1 LDKYLVKLKNDLDT
15 SLYHAFSESINRGF
29 NNPNRRLSYKQW
41 MVTAKNLMLPPT
53 IHFFRPDR
61 AAVIE
66 GIPVT
71 LKWKVSNAHSIF
83 INNEIGDVTN
93 LTEIK
98 VQPKN
103 NNPYKLKAVGHFG
116 EITEDVD
123 IKIFP
128 TPVME
133 SIMVPTPNFTS
144 RIRFDTSRFS
154 SPKIDVSITTEKL
167 QLPTTSFTKK
177 SQAVEEIK
185 NGKVIIVVDDED
197 RENEGDFICAAEYI
211 TPDIVNFMVTHGR
224 GMLCVAISGKRL
236 DELNLPLMVESNS
249 ALHGTQFTVT
259 VDAMEGTTT
268 GISAADR
275 AHTIKKLIDPD
286 SKSDDFAKPGHI
298 FPLRAFEEGV
308 LRRAGH
314 TEAAVDLCKL
324 ANLNPSGVLCEILK
338 ENGEMARVPEL
349 IKIAKK
355 FNHKIVTVQELIKY
369 RIKNENLIEKIS
381 DIDFP
386 TKHGIFKLHL
396 YRNLLDKKKQVAL
409 IKGQPEP
416 EKPFLV
422 RMHSECLT
430 GDVFHSLRCDCHD
443 QLNHALDLIEQNGS
457 GALVY
462 MRQEGRG
469 IGLENKIKAY
479 HLQDEGKD
487 TVEANEELGFKA
499 DLRDY
504 GIGAQIL
511 LSLGIKKIN
520 LLTNNPKKVIGLN
533 GYGLEI
539 VERIPI
545 EIQPNINNEKYLKT
559 KRDKLGHIILQ

>member
-1 LDKYLVKLKNDLDT
+1 MFC
-15 SLYHAFSESINRGF
+15 S
-29 NNPNRRLSYKQW
+29 
-41 MVTAKNLMLPPT
+41 
-53 IHFFRPDR
+53 
-61 AAVIE
+61 
-66 GIPVT
+66 
-71 LKWKVSNAHSIF
+71 
-83 INNEIGDVTN
+83 
-93 LTEIK
+93 
-98 VQPKN
+98 VQE
-103 NNPYKLKAVGHFG
+103 A
-116 EITEDVD
+116 I
-123 IKIFP
+123 
-128 TPVME
+128 
-133 SIMVPTPNFTS
+133 
-144 RIRFDTSRFS
+144 
-154 SPKIDVSITTEKL
+154 
-167 QLPTTSFTKK
+167 
-177 SQAVEEIK
+177 EEIK

-197 RENEGDFICAAEYI
+197 RENEGDFICAAEYV

-224 GMLCVAISGKRL
+224 GMLCVALSGKRL
-236 DELNLPLMVESNS
+236 DELNLPLMVKSNS

-259 VDAMEGTTT
+259 VDALEGTTT

-275 AHTIKKLIDPD
+275 ALTIKKLIDTE
-286 SKSDDFAKPGHI
+286 STSDDFAKPGHI

-324 ANLNPSGVLCEILK
+324 ANLNPAGVLCEILK
-338 ENGEMARVPEL
+338 DNGEMARVPEL
-349 IKIAKK
+349 NKIAKK
-355 FNHKIVTVQELIKY
+355 FDLKIVTVQDLIKY
-369 RIKNENLIEKIS
+369 RISTENLIEKIT

-386 TKHGIFKLHL
+386 THHGRFRLHL
-396 YRNLLDKKKQVAL
+396 YRNLLDRKKQVAL
-409 IKGQPEP
+409 IKGVPDP

-443 QLNHALDLIEQNGS
+443 QLNIALDLIEQNGS

-479 HLQDEGKD
+479 KLQDEGFD
-487 TVEANEELGFKA
+487 TVEANEQLGFKA

-511 LSLGIKKIN
+511 LNLGIRKIK
-520 LLTNNPKKVIGLN
+520 LLTNNPKKVIGLK

-539 VERIPI
+539 VERVPI
-545 EIQPNINNEKYLKT
+545 EIQPNKHNEKYLKT

>member
-1 LDKYLVKLKNDLDT
+1 MFCSVEE
-15 SLYHAFSESINRGF
+15 A
-29 NNPNRRLSYKQW
+29 
-41 MVTAKNLMLPPT
+41 
-53 IHFFRPDR
+53 
-61 AAVIE
+61 
-66 GIPVT
+66 
-71 LKWKVSNAHSIF
+71 
-83 INNEIGDVTN
+83 
-93 LTEIK
+93 
-98 VQPKN
+98 
-103 NNPYKLKAVGHFG
+103 
-116 EITEDVD
+116 
-123 IKIFP
+123 
-128 TPVME
+128 
-133 SIMVPTPNFTS
+133 
-144 RIRFDTSRFS
+144 
-154 SPKIDVSITTEKL
+154 ID
-167 QLPTTSFTKK
+167 
-177 SQAVEEIK
+177 EIK

-197 RENEGDFICAAEYI
+197 RENEGDFICAAEYV

-224 GMLCVAISGKRL
+224 GMLCVAINGKRL

-259 VDAMEGTTT
+259 VDAIEGTTT

-275 AHTIKKLIDPD
+275 AHTIKKLIDP
-286 SKSDDFAKPGHI
+286 KSTSLDFAKPGHI

-324 ANLNPSGVLCEILK
+324 SNLNPAGVLCEILK

-349 IKIAKK
+349 VEIAKK
-355 FNHKIVTVQELIKY
+355 YNLKIVTVQELIKY

-386 TKHGIFKLHL
+386 TNHGRFRLHL

-409 IKGQPEP
+409 VKGEPDP

-479 HLQDEGKD
+479 NLQDEGRD
-487 TVEANEELGFKA
+487 TVEANEDLGFKA

-511 LSLGIKKIN
+511 INLGIKKIN

-539 VERIPI
+539 VERLPI
-545 EIQPNINNEKYLKT
+545 EIPPNKNNEKYLKT
-559 KRDKLGHIILQ
+559 KRDKMGHIILQ